1 MASDRIISFH
11 MQPMEPR
18 AELTNTRAEI
28 ILLNW
33 GPEERVERLG
43 GVLRRRL
50 VVGEGGQAQVPHH
63 RHSQDPGRKAPK
75 VPDPGKRRK
84 SREQDVGA
92 EEAVLRARALRK
104 GTIHD

>member
-1 MASDRIISFH
+1 MALNGIVSH
-11 MQPMEPR
+11 LPLQN
-18 AELTNTRAEI
+18 NTRAVTVP
-28 ILLNW
+28 LNW
-33 GPEERVERLG
+33 APEERVERFG

-75 VPDPGKRRK
+75 VPDPGKCWK
-84 SREQDVGA
+84 GREQDVGA

-104 GTIHD
+104 GTIHE